1 INNIPEYFNI
11 KDVHKISP
19 INTGHINKTYLIETG
34 AGKYIMQSLNRNV
47 FRKPHIVM
55 ENISRIETAFRRSV
69 QDIITVPH
77 YLTADGKYYVE
88 VDNEVWRIYEYA
100 ERSDLPVNKD
110 YLTGYA
116 FGRYIDI
123 INDDV
128 ILDNT
133 IENFHNFE
141 MYYNRLPDGTEKYF
155 DGLRSRLEIFGDI
168 PERNVHNDAKTDNII
183 FGQKITV
190 IDLDTSMRG
199 HVAIDY
205 GDMIRSAGTENIAEI
220 TRGFADGLDGL
231 LTPAETDSLYYG
243 ILYVTGE
250 LAMRYI
256 IDSVSERRY
265 FTTKTPEQCR
275 RRAEDLLKQLEFFEN
290 NSGMKN
296 IIRQAF

>member
-1 INNIPEYFNI
+1 
-11 KDVHKISP
+11 
-19 INTGHINKTYLIETG
+19 
-34 AGKYIMQSLNRNV
+34 MQSLNRNIFQNPQKV
-47 FRKPHIVM
+47 MKNIVQ
-55 ENISRIETAFRRSV
+55 ITTAFGRSG
-69 QDIITVPH
+69 QDVITVPE

-100 ERSDLPVNKD
+100 EQSDLPVNKD

-141 MYYNRLPDGTEKYF
+141 MYYNRLPRGTEKYF
-155 DGLRSRLEIFGDI
+155 DGLREKLGIFSDI
-168 PERNVHNDAKTDNII
+168 PERNVHNDAKTDNIV

-205 GDMIRSAGTENIAEI
+205 GDMIRSAGTENIVDI
-220 TRGFADGLDGL
+220 TRGFADGLNNI

-256 IDSVSERRY
+256 IDSVSGKPY
-265 FTTKTPEQCR
+265 FNTKTPEQCR
-275 RRAEDLLKQLEFFEN
+275 RRATDLLKQLEYFEDN
-290 NSGMKN
+290 TGIKN
-296 IIRQAF
+296 IIRKAF

>member
-1 INNIPEYFNI
+1 
-11 KDVHKISP
+11 
-19 INTGHINKTYLIETG
+19 
-34 AGKYIMQSLNRNV
+34 
-47 FRKPHIVM
+47 M
-55 ENISRIETAFRRSV
+55 ENISRIETVFRKSE
-69 QDIITVPH
+69 QEIITVPH

-88 VDNEVWRIYEYA
+88 VNDEVWRIYEYT
-100 ERSDLPVNKD
+100 EQSYLPENKS

-116 FGRYIDI
+116 FGKYINI
-123 INDDV
+123 INNNI

-141 MYYNRLPDGTEKYF
+141 MYYNRLPVGTEKFF
-155 DGLRSRLEIFGDI
+155 DKLRGKLEIFGDI

-265 FTTKTPEQCR
+265 FITKTPEQCR
-275 RRAEDLLKQLEFFEN
+275 RRSEDLLKQLEYFES
-290 NSGMKN
+290 NSGIKN
-296 IIRQAF
+296 IIRKAF

>member
-1 INNIPEYFNI
+1 
-11 KDVHKISP
+11 
-19 INTGHINKTYLIETG
+19 
-34 AGKYIMQSLNRNV
+34 MQSLNRNI
-47 FRKPHIVM
+47 FRNPYIVM
-55 ENISRIETAFRRSV
+55 ENISRIETAFRRSG
-69 QDIITVPH
+69 QDIITVSE
-77 YLTADGKYYVE
+77 YLTTGGKNYIE
-88 VDNEVWRIYEYA
+88 LDNEVWRIYGYTEQAY
-100 ERSDLPVNKD
+100 LPENKS

-116 FGRYIDI
+116 FGKYINI
-123 INDDV
+123 INNNI

-141 MYYNRLPDGTEKYF
+141 MYYNRLPVGTEKFF
-155 DGLRSRLEIFGDI
+155 DGLRGRLEIFSDI

-265 FTTKTPEQCR
+265 FITKTPEQCR
-275 RRAEDLLKQLEFFEN
+275 RRSEDLLKQLEYFES
-290 NSGMKN
+290 NSGIKN
-296 IIRQAF
+296 IIRKAF